1 LKWRGG
7 SKVIDLL
14 SNHPGLGFYLYGLIV
29 FIIAVFAYVGY
40 LRTSLF
46 ELSFYITISTAIGT
60 TLQLI
65 STISASLKILRAL
78 RDQPLLTRLTN
89 SNLGIFFYGYSIV
102 LLYTS
107 IPTYLLRDYGTY
119 VSLTQFGIISTLIGL
134 TLHVA
139 SNMLSTGR
147 RNLIPTLFAMTVAT
161 IFSTTLFYN
170 ILVPLPLKPLPRI
183 LISSGYFTI
192 LTLSYLAT
200 LNITGSVLAGFS
212 SMILMAISPA
222 TIKLA
227 KSGDYSL
234 IIFSTTYIALLLL
247 IFYLREIRLAIPLT
261 IIVLTIQAFFSEAYL
276 LSIILAIITIIHTF
290 LKERGYYIVYTSLF
304 TSLVIF
310 FYILIYS
317 RSLLEQVFKICNIYY
332 ITSLTLSA
340 YLSIL
345 LLLERDTMNPS
356 KTSTVTIPLL
366 LGVLFFFKESYTT
379 LICMA
384 ILISSFLTTYLPK
397 SITINKANDEEI
409 EITLILDKFL
419 AFTPII
425 LLLVTS
431 VIE

>member
-1 LKWRGG
+1 
-7 SKVIDLL
+7 
-14 SNHPGLGFYLYGLIV
+14 
-29 FIIAVFAYVGY
+29 
-40 LRTSLF
+40 
-46 ELSFYITISTAIGT
+46 
-60 TLQLI
+60 
-65 STISASLKILRAL
+65 
-78 RDQPLLTRLTN
+78 
-89 SNLGIFFYGYSIV
+89 
-102 LLYTS
+102 
-107 IPTYLLRDYGTY
+107 
-119 VSLTQFGIISTLIGL
+119 
-134 TLHVA
+134 
-139 SNMLSTGR
+139 
-147 RNLIPTLFAMTVAT
+147 
-161 IFSTTLFYN
+161 
-170 ILVPLPLKPLPRI
+170 
-183 LISSGYFTI
+183 
-192 LTLSYLAT
+192 
-200 LNITGSVLAGFS
+200 
-212 SMILMAISPA
+212 
-222 TIKLA
+222 
-227 KSGDYSL
+227 
-234 IIFSTTYIALLLL
+234 
-247 IFYLREIRLAIPLT
+247 
-261 IIVLTIQAFFSEAYL
+261 IQAFFSEAYL

-317 RSLLEQVFKICNIYY
+317 RSLLEQAFKICNIYY